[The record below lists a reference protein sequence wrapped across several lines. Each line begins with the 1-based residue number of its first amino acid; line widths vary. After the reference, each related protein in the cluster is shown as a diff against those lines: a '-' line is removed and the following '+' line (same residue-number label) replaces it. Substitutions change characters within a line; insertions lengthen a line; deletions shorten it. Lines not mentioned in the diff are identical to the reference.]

1 MRFVALDHVQL
12 AMPVGGEAQ
21 ARAYFV
27 DLLGMLERPKPA
39 SGTGS
44 GGCWFHAG
52 PVELHLGVEADFSPA
67 LKAHPAFEVDDLG
80 DLVKRLTGAGYE
92 VRPGGKLEGRE
103 RVFAD
108 DIFGNRIEW
117 IEQER

>member
-1 MRFVALDHVQL
+1 MRLLALDHVQL
-12 AMPVGGEAQ
+12 AMPAGEEAR

-27 DLLGMLERPKPA
+27 DLLGMTERTKPA
-39 SGTGS
+39 SGVGA

-52 PVELHLGVEADFSPA
+52 PVELHLGIDPDFSPA
-67 LKAHPAFEVDDLG
+67 RKAHPAFEVDDLAE
-80 DLVKRLTGAGYE
+80 LTRRLTGAGFE

-108 DIFGNRIEW
+108 DPFGNRIEW
-117 IEQER
+117 IELER